1 MDAYLRRSGIV
12 PHDRFELDALDGI
25 VALVSAGLGV
35 AIIPDWVGSHPQGTA
50 MARLALQATIPVRT
64 VGLYSR
70 SVSAR
75 QDLIALVT
83 STFRASMTCLGG
95 KANTS

>member
-1 MDAYLRRSGIV
+1 VQHA
-12 PHDRFELDALDGI
+12 A
-25 VALVSAGLGV
+25 
-35 AIIPDWVGSHPQGTA
+35 
-50 MARLALQATIPVRT
+50 

-83 STFRASMTCLGG
+83 STFRASMTCPVGE
-95 KANTS
+95 ATSL